1 MDRVVVFEELVTAG
15 VAVCPRPCTPI
26 MVCAIASSGRSNVP
40 LPDLQSQSPVAVSG
54 LQHHLPS
61 PQVRAEKPAWYL
73 AVIAGA
79 VLRSLNAVASR
90 AADFLGYLAKGQL
103 PPMHIS
109 LTAFQESFVLDGAAW
124 LLSKQQIE

>member
-1 MDRVVVFEELVTAG
+1 MHMK
-15 VAVCPRPCTPI
+15 VAPE
-26 MVCAIASSGRSNVP
+26 P
-40 LPDLQSQSPVAVSG
+40 LNP
-54 LQHHLPS
+54 

-124 LLSKQQIE
+124 LPAHSSISVSNGVYFRQMDTCRRSHGDQQEGTSLSNRADVL

>member
-1 MDRVVVFEELVTAG
+1 M
-15 VAVCPRPCTPI
+15 
-26 MVCAIASSGRSNVP
+26 
-40 LPDLQSQSPVAVSG
+40 
-54 LQHHLPS
+54 
-61 PQVRAEKPAWYL
+61 RAEKPAWYL

-109 LTAFQESFVLDGAAW
+109 LTAFQEFFVLDGKAW
-124 LLSKQQIE
+124 LAFRQLLERRMPQSHVF